1 MSTLERVR
9 ADFDRIARLIADE
22 RERADPYDAFVLAQ
36 IPPTC
41 SRLLEV
47 GCGAGR
53 LARAA
58 ARRGTE
64 VTAIDLSPEMIAVAR
79 ARTCDD
85 ARVRFVC
92 GDFMAHPLEAASFD
106 AVLAVATLH
115 HVDAGSALARLKALA
130 APGGVLVLHDLR
142 AFSGPV
148 DRLVSAMSAAVRG
161 DAWRWVRSHLHQSRA
176 LRSAWHAHGTD
187 EHYPPMAE
195 VHALCRA
202 HLPGAIVHRHALS
215 RYTAVWRRPLA
226 G

>member
-41 SRLLEV
+41 RRLLEV

-58 ARRGTE
+58 AKRGAE

-79 ARTCDD
+79 ARASGDP
-85 ARVRFVC
+85 RLRLVC
-92 GDFMAHPLEAASFD
+92 GDFMTHPLETAPFD

-115 HVDAGSALARLKALA
+115 HLEGGPALARLKALT
-130 APGGVLVLHDLR
+130 APGGVLVVHDLR

-148 DRLVSAMSAAVRG
+148 DRLVSGLTAAVRG
-161 DAWRWVRSHLHQSRA
+161 DAWHWMRSHLRQSRA
-176 LRSAWHAHGTD
+176 LRGAWHAHGAD
-187 EHYPPMAE
+187 ERYPRMAE

-202 HLPGAIVHRHALS
+202 HLPGVTVHRHALS
-215 RYTAVWRRPLA
+215 RYTAVWRRPVA